1 MTLRIER
8 NSRGGST
15 VLKLIGQ
22 IRSSDIE
29 EVTAQVRNGDSPA
42 VLDLDELS
50 LVDAAVV
57 RFLGGCE
64 DLGLELRNCP
74 PYIREWIK
82 REKDRE

>member
-29 EVTAQVRNGDSPA
+29 EVTAQMRNGDSPA

-50 LVDAAVV
+50 LVDAVVV

-64 DLGLELRNCP
+64 DSGLELRNCP

>member
-15 VLKLIGQ
+15 VLKLVGQ

-29 EVTAQVRNGDSPA
+29 EVTAQMRNGDSPA

-64 DLGLELRNCP
+64 DGGLELRNCP